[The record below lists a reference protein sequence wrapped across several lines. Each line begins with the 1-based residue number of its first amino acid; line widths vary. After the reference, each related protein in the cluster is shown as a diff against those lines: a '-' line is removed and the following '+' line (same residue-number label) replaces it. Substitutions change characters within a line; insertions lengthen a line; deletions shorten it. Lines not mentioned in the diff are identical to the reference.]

1 MEAAII
7 IVQNSEGKLYVHRR
21 SPNKKRFPNLYGV
34 GAGGKIEEKET
45 PIQAA
50 TRELKEELGFESEL
64 IFLFSITY
72 EDWIEHVFLTRYEGE
87 ITPCKDEF
95 TWSGWMEVKEVD
107 KLANEVKLCPDTQIF
122 YQKFREM
129 KR

>member
-7 IVQNSEGKLYVHRR
+7 IVQSSEGKLYVHKR

-45 PIQAA
+45 PLQAA
-50 TRELKEELGFESEL
+50 KRELKEELGFESEL
-64 IFLFSITY
+64 TFLFSITY
-72 EDWIEHVFLTRYEGE
+72 EDWIEYVFLTRYEGE

-107 KLANEVKLCPDTQIF
+107 KLSFDEKLCPDTQLF

-129 KR
+129 K